1 MLHDKE
7 FIVSLTSWKNRINIV
22 HNAIESIM
30 NQTVKPDKIVLNLS
44 LDEFPSGNDE
54 LPDNLI
60 SLIDKCLEIGWV
72 KKNSR
77 SFKKLIPTLDK
88 YREAIVMTV
97 DDDIVYPQ
105 DFIEKKNTIVS

>member
-60 SLIDKCLEIGWV
+60 SLIDKCMEI
-72 KKNSR
+72 
-77 SFKKLIPTLDK
+77 FI
-88 YREAIVMTV
+88 
-97 DDDIVYPQ
+97 DIRLK
-105 DFIEKKNTIVS
+105 FIHSNHQPNIALLN

>member
-7 FIVSLTSWKNRINIV
+7 FIVSLTSWKKRIDIV

-54 LPDNLI
+54 LPENLT
-60 SLIDKCLEIGWV
+60 SLIDNGLEIGWV
-72 KKNSR
+72 V
-77 SFKKLIPTLDK
+77 
-88 YREAIVMTV
+88 IVTGKQIGRAHV
-97 DDDIVYPQ
+97 
-105 DFIEKKNTIVS
+105 